1 MSIRPLP
8 PLPAL
13 HYGSHLI
20 DDADVAAVCAAL
32 RSDRLTQGPLVA
44 EFEQGIARRVG
55 APHVT
60 AVSNGT
66 AALHV
71 AYAALGLGPGDE
83 IITSPIT
90 FVATANAARML
101 GADVRFADVCADS
114 GNLDPASVAA
124 LVGPRTRGI
133 VPVHFGGLP
142 VDLAALRA
150 IADRHGLWMVED
162 AAHALGAEYQG
173 SAIGGCKYSQA
184 TTFSFHP
191 VKHITTGEGGAV
203 CTSDPVLEQR
213 MRQFRE
219 HGLVRT
225 PAPDSGGHWGYRQDA
240 LGYNYRM
247 CDLQCALGSSQLK
260 KLPAWLEQRQ
270 RLAALYRAQLAELGL
285 PWLEP
290 TAAGQQARHAYH
302 LFSVLI
308 DFERAGVTRAQ
319 VMGRL
324 KEQGI
329 VAMVHYMPV
338 CDQPYYAALYGRAA
352 CPEARRFYARQLSLP
367 MHQGMC
373 ADDVARVVSALG
385 QALSGRTSRIDN
397 EEELA
402 CSL

>member
-1 MSIRPLP
+1 MSTRPLP
-8 PLPAL
+8 PL
-13 HYGSHLI
+13 HYGSHRI
-20 DDADVAAVCAAL
+20 DDADVAAVVAAL
-32 RSDRLTQGPLVA
+32 RSDRLTQGPLVT
-44 EFEQGIARRVG
+44 EFEQAIARRVG

-66 AALHV
+66 AALHA

-114 GNLDPASVAA
+114 GNLDPDSVAS

-142 VDLAALRA
+142 ADLARLRA
-150 IADRHGLWMVED
+150 IADRHGLWIVED

-173 SAIGGCKYSQA
+173 HAVGSCKYSQA

-203 CTSDPVLEQR
+203 CTTDPALEQR

-219 HGLVRT
+219 HGLVRI

-247 CDLQCALGSSQLK
+247 CDVQCALGSSQLN
-260 KLPAWLEQRQ
+260 KLTLWLDQRR
-270 RLAALYRAQLAELGL
+270 RLAALYRTQLAALGL
-285 PWLEP
+285 DWLMP
-290 TAAGQQARHAYH
+290 SAAAQDSSHAYH

-308 DFERAGVTRAQ
+308 DFERAGTSRAE

-324 KEQGI
+324 KE
-329 VAMVHYMPV
+329 
-338 CDQPYYAALYGRAA
+338 
-352 CPEARRFYARQLSLP
+352 
-367 MHQGMC
+367 
-373 ADDVARVVSALG
+373 
-385 QALSGRTSRIDN
+385 
-397 EEELA
+397 
-402 CSL
+402 